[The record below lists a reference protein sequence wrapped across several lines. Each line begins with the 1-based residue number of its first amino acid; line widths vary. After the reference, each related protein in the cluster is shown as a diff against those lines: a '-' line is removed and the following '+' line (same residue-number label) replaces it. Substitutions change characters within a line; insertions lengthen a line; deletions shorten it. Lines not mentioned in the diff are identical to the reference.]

1 MRRWFLGTIAICL
14 ALIGVE
20 AAVSTAIQ
28 AAASRDIGWVPG
40 PWAGVEDFL
49 FQWHWAIALLVL
61 LLAETPAVWWRRLG
75 GSAMGVL
82 GIAFICPVAVF
93 GPALA
98 PKGYSEDSF
107 VLVAGTIFILFL
119 AVAASTLIMVFV
131 RPVMDTAQYPGD

>member
-20 AAVSTAIQ
+20 AAVSMAIE

-49 FQWHWAIALLVL
+49 FQWHWGIALLVL
-61 LLAETPAVWWRRLG
+61 LLAETPAVWWRRIG
-75 GSAMGVL
+75 GSPATVL

-98 PKGYSEDSF
+98 PKGYSEDSI
-107 VLVAGTIFILFL
+107 VLVAGTIFILVL
-119 AVAASTLIMVFV
+119 AIAASTLIMVFV
-131 RPVMDTAQYPGD
+131 KPVAEPAHYPGD